1 MKALEDLKA
10 LVEIPA
16 LSGQEHTAA
25 DWMEQRLLSEGC
37 EVKRLGNNVWSTTVS
52 FDPDLPTILLNSHL
66 DTVPAANGWTFPP
79 HELTVSGDRLI
90 GLGANDAKASLVGL
104 LHVFLEENAFRKS
117 GKKRTCNWVFLA
129 SAEEENSGKGG
140 MESVR
145 NQLGNIDMAI
155 VGEPTGGRVAL
166 AEKGL
171 LVIDVEV
178 KGVAGHAARNTGENA
193 IYKSLE
199 TIERLRYHRFE
210 RVSELLGPV
219 SLNVTMIEAGSAHN
233 VVPDRCRFTMDIR
246 LNECYTHVEI
256 LTELQQLT
264 AAELHPRSMRLC
276 ASGLPE
282 NHPLELAAR
291 KLNLQCFGSPTM
303 SDQALMPWPSVK
315 MGIGESE
322 RSHTANEYITITEL
336 TEGIDR
342 YRRFLTQLEYEIMG

>member
-16 LSGQEHTAA
+16 LSGQEHVAA
-25 DWMEQRLLSEGC
+25 DWMEKRLENAGC
-37 EVKRLGNNVWSTTVS
+37 VVSRLGNNVWSTTIG
-52 FDPDLPTILLNSHL
+52 FDPALPTILLNSHL
-66 DTVPAANGWTFPP
+66 DTVPAMNGWTFPP

-90 GLGANDAKASLVGL
+90 GLGANDAKGSLVGL
-104 LHVFLEENAFRKS
+104 LHVFLEENASRENQKKS
-117 GKKRTCNWVFLA
+117 VCNYLFLA

-145 NQLGNIDMAI
+145 DLLGNIDMAI

-171 LVIDVEV
+171 LIIDAEA
-178 KGVAGHAARNTGENA
+178 KGIAGHAARNTGENA
-193 IYKSLE
+193 IYKALE
-199 TIERLRYHRFE
+199 TINRLRNYRFE

-219 SLNVTMIEAGSAHN
+219 SLNVTVIEAGAAHN
-233 VVPDRCRFTMDIR
+233 VVPDRCRFTLDIR
-246 LNECYTHVEI
+246 LNECYTHTEI
-256 LTELQQLT
+256 LTEIQQLT
-264 AAELHPRSMRLC
+264 DAELHPRSLRLC

-282 NHPLELAAR
+282 HHPLEQAAR
-291 KLNLQCFGSPTM
+291 KLNLECFGSPTM
-303 SDQALMPWPSVK
+303 SDQALMPWPSIK

-336 TEGIDR
+336 TEGIAR